1 MDRCYR
7 VVTGERHPNPHW
19 QTRRVAP
26 SRRLGPRGVLAAAA
40 AALSALHLLVADS
53 RAADWRLEG
62 AALMGIGVITGVLS
76 VAVLVSAARWPV
88 AGLGAV
94 AVLPVVGIMWTRLG
108 GYPIGSF
115 ADYSPRLTVYD
126 VVILCIALLV
136 TSVAGAALIVGVG
149 HLGPPGF
156 RFDTVAPIIVVLAAL
171 PGFGLSSWTERA
183 TTITGAAHTHG
194 VVTVTGSSN
203 STGLAT
209 ADPLTSADRV
219 RLGAQMESA
228 RSTALLYPTLAD
240 AERAGW
246 IPIGDFVPGAGQM
259 LVDPTPI
266 DAFDPAM
273 PSALLFASSAADAPV
288 VGVQYDVWGDDAP
301 DGFVGQGPLWHLHA
315 GTCEIDDERGT
326 FTVVYEPAV
335 TGTACGDIDA
345 RLTTTVS
352 WMIRAWVIPGWDNPG
367 GPFAHDHSLLTQP
380 Q

>member
-1 MDRCYR
+1 M
-7 VVTGERHPNPHW
+7 
-19 QTRRVAP
+19 A
-26 SRRLGPRGVLAAAA
+26 
-40 AALSALHLLVADS
+40 ALHLLVADS
-53 RAADWRLEG
+53 RGADWRLEG
-62 AALMGIGVITGVLS
+62 AVLLGVGVIAGALS
-76 VAVLVSAARWPV
+76 VAVVVSAARWPV
-88 AGLGAV
+88 VGLGTLAI
-94 AVLPVVGIMWTRLG
+94 LPVAGIMWTRLV
-108 GYPIGSF
+108 GYPVGPF

-126 VVILCIALLV
+126 GVVMGIAV
-136 TSVAGAALIVGVG
+136 VVASVAGAALFIGID

-156 RFDTVAPIIVVLAAL
+156 RFDTVAPIIVVLSAL

-183 TTITGAAHTHG
+183 TTITGAAHAHG
-194 VVTVTGSSN
+194 VVTVAGSSISN
-203 STGLAT
+203 GLAT
-209 ADPLTSADRV
+209 ADPLTAADRV
-219 RLGAQMESA
+219 RLGEQIEAA
-228 RSTALLYPTLAD
+228 RSAALLYPTLAD

-259 LVDPTPI
+259 VANPTPI

-288 VGVQYDVWGDDAP
+288 VGVQYDVQGDDAP
-301 DGFVGQGPLWHLHA
+301 DGFVGQRPLWHLHA

-326 FTVVYEPAV
+326 ITVVYEPAI
-335 TGTACGDIDA
+335 TGTACGNIDA